1 MLLNQHCDRRL
12 QKKNRFPKEFLSP
25 SIFLFTRLRSF
36 LLHLRF
42 NSDTPIRV
50 KTRREATSHY
60 RYRLIPRS
68 VLNERPRSAVLSSL
82 FVRSPVKCHLLPAG
96 ADSHGGPSK
105 FIDNYYSRYIASYF
119 RSFSSLFKPRIAR
132 FCFSCQKVACDRQKF
147 CFPKTRRSQDYST
160 LLVRIL

>member
-1 MLLNQHCDRRL
+1 MIDDY
-12 QKKNRFPKEFLSP
+12 KKKRFPREFLSP
-25 SIFLFTRLRSF
+25 SIFLFTHLRSF

-105 FIDNYYSRYIASYF
+105 FIDNYCSRYIAPHF
-119 RSFSSLFKPRIAR
+119 RSFSSLFKPRTAR
-132 FCFSCQKVACDRQKF
+132 SCFSCQKVACDRWRF
-147 CFPKTRRSQDYST
+147 CFPRTRRSQDYYST
-160 LLVRIL
+160 LLIRIL